1 MARVYEGD
9 SGPVL
14 RRLLEEE
21 VLTIAAQE
29 GNRWL
34 ASWAFWMLHRRD
46 MSVRALIVSFGWF
59 SFPLAIVS
67 VD

>member
-1 MARVYEGD
+1 
-9 SGPVL
+9 VL

-46 MSVRALIVSFGWF
+46 MSVRALIVSFSCLPPF
-59 SFPLAIVS
+59 SGFHHC
-67 VD
+67 